1 MIENTRN
8 RQNDEQV
15 SSEPLFS
22 ALRERAKELNCVYE
36 IESILAREDKTQD
49 EALQA
54 VAELLPTGLQYDDI
68 AAASIDVGATSYHG
82 SRFQPTHWMMEA
94 PILMQGEPAG
104 RIRVCYLEARPVEA
118 LGPFM
123 LEEERLLR
131 SVADRLGHYL
141 LYKRVRRLWQ
151 RMDAAGRDPDHAAEK
166 GWQVVMRMLKGTD
179 PQLARR
185 IGRKMLNLLCAM
197 GVAEAQEVLH
207 RMENV
212 EADGRENVPALRLD
226 LEEMTLPG
234 RPFKLA
240 ATYLTDSEI
249 LSRIQKWMQEDRAG
263 FLFKVLSNPR
273 STLADIANAMHRVY
287 HVLADGIQLSESWF
301 KSLRVTLTH
310 RLLTEQ
316 LEFNQVARD
325 VVRVRDFRDV
335 LQHVVMSTESHGKL
349 GGKAAGLLLSYW
361 ILSRAEDELLAG
373 IKMPRTWYVASDA
386 VLEFFNY
393 NELEDVWEQ
402 KFKDLATIRREYPN
416 IIQLFKNSTYPPDL
430 SKGLSIAL
438 DDLGPVPLVV
448 RSSSL
453 LEDRL
458 GTAFSGKYKS
468 LFLANQGSKEERLA
482 ALQDAIA
489 EIYASLLGPDPIEY
503 RRERGLL
510 EFDEQMGILIQEVIG
525 RRVGKYWVPAFA
537 GVAFSRNEFRWSPR
551 IRRDD
556 GLVRMVPGLGTR
568 AVDRV
573 GEDFPT
579 LLVPGQPNL
588 RVNVDREEIIRYSAN
603 MIDALNL
610 ETNSFDTLTI
620 QSLLRDAEGDFPMLD
635 KVFSVQSRDLLRKPV
650 PLLFDPEKDEVVT
663 TFQGLVDETPF
674 LQQVRSILT
683 VLETAMNTPV
693 DVEFAH
699 DGKDF
704 YILQCRPQSQ
714 AQDVAPAPIPQD
726 IPPADLI
733 FDSHRHVSNGYV
745 PDLTHVVYVDP
756 AAYAALPDEA
766 SLRAVGRA
774 VSVLNGV
781 LPKRQFVLMGPGR
794 WGSRGDLKLG
804 VNITYADICNTSLL
818 VEMAWGKG
826 KTMPDLSFGTHFF
839 QDLVESHIR
848 YLPLYPGE
856 SGTVFCEDF
865 FRTSP
870 NLLAELAPEYA
881 YLSECIRVID
891 VPTCTG
897 GRILR
902 VLLNADL
909 ERAVAILAEPDQV
922 AHERQTPRRGLVGAA
937 QERHWF
943 WRLRMAE
950 KIAAEMDAEAL
961 GVVAVYVFGS
971 AKNASAGPGSD
982 IDLLIHVRQNI
993 RQRAELLAWLDGW
1006 SRCLAEMNYLE
1017 TGIRSEGLLDVHL
1030 ITDEDIEQRTSWA
1043 AKIDAVTDAARPLPV
1058 GTSRRV

>member
-1 MIENTRN
+1 MS
-8 RQNDEQV
+8 DEIYDR
-15 SSEPLFS
+15 PLFA

-36 IESILAREDKTQD
+36 VEGVLAQESLTQN

-54 VAELLPTGLQYDDI
+54 VADVLPRGMQYDEI
-68 AAASIDVGATSYHG
+68 CSASIELGEQTYHG
-82 SRFQPTHWMMEA
+82 PGFQVTPWMMEA
-94 PILMQGEPAG
+94 PILVQGEHAG
-104 RIRVCYLEARPVEA
+104 RVRVCYLEARPLEA
-118 LGPFM
+118 LGPFL

-131 SVADRLGHYL
+131 SIADRLGHFL
-141 LYKRVRRLWQ
+141 LYKRVRQLWQ
-151 RMDAAGRDPDHAAEK
+151 RMDAAGRDVDQVEK

-185 IGRKMLNLLCAM
+185 IGRKMLNHLCAM

-207 RMENV
+207 RMES
-212 EADGRENVPALRLD
+212 ADREGRDNAPALRLD
-226 LEEMTLPG
+226 LEEVALPG

-240 ATYLTDSEI
+240 ALHLTDAEI

-263 FLFKVLSNPR
+263 FLFKVLNNPR
-273 STLADIANAMHRVY
+273 STLGDINNAMHRVY

-316 LEFNQVARD
+316 LDFNQVARD

-361 ILSRAEDELLAG
+361 ILSRSEDPLLSE
-373 IKMPRTWYVASDA
+373 IKMPRSWYVASDA

-416 IIQLFKNSTYPPDL
+416 IIQLFKNSIFPPEL
-430 SKGLSIAL
+430 SQGLSVAL

-468 LFLANQGSKEERLA
+468 LFLANQGTKEERLA
-482 ALQDAIA
+482 ALEDAIA

-510 EFDEQMGILIQEVIG
+510 EFDEQMGILIQEVVG
-525 RRVGKYWVPAFA
+525 QRVGQYWLPAFA

-551 IRRDD
+551 IQRED
-556 GLVRMVPGLGTR
+556 GLVRLVPGLGTR

-573 GEDFPT
+573 GDDFPT
-579 LLVPGQPNL
+579 LLVPGQPHL
-588 RVNVDREEIIRYSAN
+588 RVNVERDEIIRYSAS
-603 MIDALNL
+603 MVDALNL
-610 ETNSFDTLTI
+610 ETNRFETLEI
-620 QSLLRDAEGDFPMLD
+620 QSLLRDAGGAFPMLD
-635 KVFSVQSRDLLRKPV
+635 KVFSVISRDLLRKPV
-650 PLLFDPEKDEVVT
+650 PLLFDPEQQDVVT
-663 TFQGLVDETPF
+663 TFQGLVEDTPF
-674 LQQVRSILT
+674 LQQMQSMLT
-683 VLETAMNTPV
+683 VLEKAMNTPV

-699 DGKDF
+699 DGKNF
-704 YILQCRPQSQ
+704 YIVQCRPQSE
-714 AQDVAPAPIPQD
+714 AHDVAPAPIPQE
-726 IPPADLI
+726 IPSSDLI
-733 FDSHRHVSNGYV
+733 FDSQRHVSNGHV

-756 AAYAALPDEA
+756 AVYASLPDEA

-774 VSVLNGV
+774 VSALNGL
-781 LPKRQFVLMGPGR
+781 LPKRQFMLMGPGR

-804 VNITYADICNTSLL
+804 VNVTYADICNTSLL
-818 VEMAWGKG
+818 VEVASGKS
-826 KTMPDLSFGTHFF
+826 KMLPDLSFGTHFF
-839 QDLVESHIR
+839 QDLVESRIR
-848 YLPLYPGE
+848 YLPLYPDE
-856 SGTVFCEDF
+856 QGTVFREDWLLQA
-865 FRTSP
+865 P
-870 NLLAELAPEYA
+870 NLLPELVPDLAHLAECVRVVEVPA
-881 YLSECIRVID
+881 Y
-891 VPTCTG
+891 TG

-909 ERAVAILAEPDQV
+909 ERAVGILAEPDQV
-922 AHERQTPRRGLVGAA
+922 IEDQALHRATFGAA
-937 QERHWF
+937 AAVQERHWF

-950 KIAAEMDAEAL
+950 KIASDIDPEAF
-961 GVVAVYVFGS
+961 GVVAAYVFGS

-982 IDLLIHVRQNI
+982 IDLLIHVRQNP

-1017 TGIRSEGLLDVHL
+1017 TGIRSDGLLDVHL
-1030 ITDEDIEQRTSWA
+1030 VTDEDIARRTSWA
-1043 AKIDAVTDAARPLPV
+1043 AKISAVTDAARPLPL
-1058 GTSRRV
+1058 GSPRSINR

>member
-1 MIENTRN
+1 MT
-8 RQNDEQV
+8 DEIYNQ
-15 SSEPLFS
+15 PLFS

-36 IESILAREDKTQD
+36 IEGLLAQDDATQNETLQKVVEIL
-49 EALQA
+49 
-54 VAELLPTGLQYDDI
+54 PHGMQYDDVC
-68 AAASIDVGATSYHG
+68 AAAIDLGQQTYLG
-82 SRFQPTHWMMEA
+82 SRFQTTPWMMEA
-94 PILMQGEPAG
+94 PILVQGEQAG
-104 RIRVCYLEARPVEA
+104 RVRVCYLEARPLEA
-118 LGPFM
+118 LGPFL

-131 SVADRLGHYL
+131 SIADRLGHYL
-141 LYKRVRRLWQ
+141 LYKRVRQLWQ
-151 RMDAAGRDPDHAAEK
+151 RMDTAGRDLEHAEK

-185 IGRKMLNLLCAM
+185 IGRKMLNHLCAM

-207 RMENV
+207 RMES
-212 EADGRENVPALRLD
+212 ADREGRDNAPALRLD

-240 ATYLTDSEI
+240 AIHLTDSEI

-263 FLFKVLSNPR
+263 FLFKVLNNPR
-273 STLADIANAMHRVY
+273 STLGDISNAMHRVY

-316 LEFNQVARD
+316 LDFNQVARD

-361 ILSRAEDELLAG
+361 ILSRSEEPLLAEV
-373 IKMPRTWYVASDA
+373 KMPRTWYVASDA

-393 NELEDVWEQ
+393 NELDDVWEQ

-416 IIQLFKNSTYPPDL
+416 IIQLFKNSTFPPEL
-430 SKGLSIAL
+430 SQGLSIAL

-468 LFLANQGSKEERLA
+468 LFLANQGTKEERLA
-482 ALQDAIA
+482 ALEDAIA

-503 RRERGLL
+503 RREHGLL
-510 EFDEQMGILIQEVIG
+510 EFDEQMGILIQEVVG
-525 RRVGKYWVPAFA
+525 RRVGDYWLPAFA

-551 IRRDD
+551 IQRED
-556 GLVRMVPGLGTR
+556 GLVRLVPGLGTR

-573 GEDFPT
+573 GDDFPT

-588 RVNVDREEIIRYSAN
+588 RANVERDEIIRYSAN
-603 MIDALNL
+603 MVDALNL
-610 ETNSFDTLTI
+610 ETNRFETI
-620 QSLLRDAEGDFPMLD
+620 AIQTLLREAEGDFPLLD
-635 KVFSVQSRDLLRKPV
+635 KIFSVQARDLLRKPV
-650 PLLFDPEKDEVVT
+650 PLLFDPAEQDVVT
-663 TFQGLVDETPF
+663 TFQGLVDDTPF
-674 LQQVRSILT
+674 LQQMKRMLV
-683 VLETAMNTPV
+683 VLEAAMHTPV

-714 AQDVAPAPIPQD
+714 ASDVAPALIPQE
-726 IPPADLI
+726 IPAADLV
-733 FDSHRHVSNGYV
+733 FESHRHVSNGYV
-745 PDLTHVVYVDP
+745 PDVTHVVYVDP
-756 AAYAALPDEA
+756 GAYAALPDEA

-818 VEMAWGKG
+818 VEMAAGKS
-826 KTMPDLSFGTHFF
+826 KVLPDLSFGTHFF
-839 QDLVESHIR
+839 QDLVESRIR
-848 YLPLYPGE
+848 YLPLYPE
-856 SGTVFCEDF
+856 EQGTVFREEW
-865 FRTSP
+865 FRGAP
-870 NLLAELAPEYA
+870 NLLPELAPDFA
-881 YLSECIRVID
+881 HLADCVRVID
-891 VPTCTG
+891 VPGTTG

-902 VLLNADL
+902 VLLNAELD
-909 ERAVAILAEPDQV
+909 RAVGVLAEPDQV
-922 AHERQTPRRGLVGAA
+922 LEERPAPRPGRAA
-937 QERHWF
+937 VVQERHWF

-950 KIAAEMDAEAL
+950 KIAAEVDAEAL
-961 GVVAVYVFGS
+961 GVVALYVFGS

-982 IDLLIHVRQNI
+982 IDLLIHVRQNP

-1017 TGIRSEGLLDVHL
+1017 TGIRSKGLLDVHL
-1030 ITDEDIEQRTSWA
+1030 ITDEDVERRTSWA
-1043 AKIDAVTDAARPLPV
+1043 AKINAVTDAARELPL
-1058 GTSRRV
+1058 GTARAG

>member
-1 MIENTRN
+1 MNEEIHN
-8 RQNDEQV
+8 QALLND
-15 SSEPLFS
+15 
-22 ALRERAKELNCVYE
+22 LRERAKELNCVYE
-36 IESILAREDKTQD
+36 IESILAKEDLSQN

-54 VAELLPTGLQYDDI
+54 VAEVLPHGMQYDDI
-68 AAASIDVGATSYHG
+68 CAAAIDLGEQTYLG
-82 SRFQPTHWMMEA
+82 TRFQQTPWILEA
-94 PILMQGEPAG
+94 PILVQGEQAG
-104 RIRVCYLEARPVEA
+104 RVRVCYLEARPLEA
-118 LGPFM
+118 AGPFL

-131 SVADRLGHYL
+131 SVADRLGHFL
-141 LYKRVRRLWQ
+141 LYKRVRQLWQ
-151 RMDAAGRDPDHAAEK
+151 RMDTASRDLQDAEK

-185 IGRKMLNLLCAM
+185 IGRKMLNHLCAM

-207 RMENV
+207 RMES
-212 EADGRENVPALRLD
+212 ADRDGRDNAPALRLD
-226 LEEMTLPG
+226 LEEVTLPG

-240 ATYLTDSEI
+240 AIHLTDGEI
-249 LSRIQKWMQEDRAG
+249 LTRIQKWMQEDRAG
-263 FLFKVLSNPR
+263 FLFKVLNNPR
-273 STLADIANAMHRVY
+273 STLGDIANAMHRVY

-316 LEFNQVARD
+316 LDFNQVARD
-325 VVRVRDFRDV
+325 MVRVRDFRDV

-361 ILSRAEDELLAG
+361 ILSRSEDPLLAE
-373 IKMPRTWYVASDA
+373 IKMPHTWYVASDA

-402 KFKDLATIRREYPN
+402 KFKDIATIRREYPN
-416 IIQLFKNSTYPPDL
+416 IIQLFKNSAFPPEL
-430 SKGLSIAL
+430 SQGLSIAL

-468 LFLANQGSKEERLA
+468 LFLANQGTREERLA
-482 ALQDAIA
+482 ALEDAIA
-489 EIYASLLGPDPIEY
+489 EVYASLLGPDPIEY

-510 EFDEQMGILIQEVIG
+510 EFDEQMGILIQAVVG
-525 RRVGKYWVPAFA
+525 TQVGKYWLPAFA

-551 IRRDD
+551 IGRED
-556 GLVRMVPGLGTR
+556 GLLRMVPGLGTR

-579 LLVPGQPNL
+579 LLVPGQPHL
-588 RVNVDREEIIRYSAN
+588 RVNVEQDEIIRYSAK
-603 MIDALNL
+603 MIDVLNL
-610 ETNSFDTLTI
+610 ETNRFETLEI
-620 QSLLRDAEGDFPMLD
+620 QTLLREAEGDYPFLD

-650 PLLFDPEKDEVVT
+650 PLLFDPQEQSVVT
-663 TFQGLVDETPF
+663 TFRGLVDDTPF
-674 LQQVRSILT
+674 LQQMKGMMD
-683 VLETAMNTPV
+683 VLEAAMNTPV

-714 AQDVAPAPIPQD
+714 AIDVAPAPIPQE
-726 IPPADLI
+726 IPAENII
-733 FDSHRHVSNGYV
+733 FDSHRHVSNGHV
-745 PDLTHVVYVDP
+745 PDVTHIVYVDP
-756 AAYAALPDEA
+756 AAYANLPDEG

-774 VSVLNGV
+774 VSLLNGL
-781 LPKRQFVLMGPGR
+781 LPKRQFILMGPGR

-804 VNITYADICNTSLL
+804 VSITYADICNTSLL
-818 VEMAWGKG
+818 IEVAAGKS
-826 KTMPDLSFGTHFF
+826 KMLPDLSFGTHFF
-839 QDLVESHIR
+839 QDLVESRIR
-848 YLPLYPGE
+848 YLPLYPDEEGAVLRE
-856 SGTVFCEDF
+856 SWLLEA
-865 FRTSP
+865 P
-870 NLLAELAPEYA
+870 NLLAEMVPDYAHLAD
-881 YLSECIRVID
+881 CVRVID
-891 VPTCTG
+891 VPGTTG

-902 VLLNADL
+902 VLLNAEL
-909 ERAVAILAEPDQV
+909 ERAVAILAQPDQV
-922 AHERQTPRRGLVGAA
+922 FEDRPRQRAGFGKAA
-937 QERHWF
+937 VVQERHWF

-950 KIAAEMDAEAL
+950 KIAGEIDPEAF
-961 GVVAVYVFGS
+961 GIVAMYVFGS

-982 IDLLIHVRQNI
+982 IDLLIHVRQSP

-1030 ITDEDIEQRTSWA
+1030 VTDEDIEKRTSWA
-1043 AKIDAVTDAARPLPV
+1043 AKIDAVTDAARPLDL
-1058 GTSRRV
+1058 GTARRS

>member
-1 MIENTRN
+1 MTDDIYD
-8 RQNDEQV
+8 Q
-15 SSEPLFS
+15 PLFT

-36 IESILAREDKTQD
+36 VEGILAQEDKTQN

-54 VAELLPTGLQYDDI
+54 VVDVLPRGMQYDEI
-68 AAASIDVGATSYHG
+68 CAAAIDLGETSYIG
-82 SRFQPTHWMMEA
+82 AGFQQTPWMMEA
-94 PILMQGEPAG
+94 PILVQGEHAG
-104 RIRVCYLEARPVEA
+104 RLRVCYLEARPLEA
-118 LGPFM
+118 LGPFL

-131 SVADRLGHYL
+131 SIADRLGHFL
-141 LYKRVRRLWQ
+141 LYKRVRQLWQ
-151 RMDAAGRDPDHAAEK
+151 RMDTAGRDLEHAEK

-185 IGRKMLNLLCAM
+185 IGRKMLNHLCAM

-207 RMENV
+207 RMES
-212 EADGRENVPALRLD
+212 ADREGRDNAPALRLD
-226 LEEMTLPG
+226 LEEVTLPG

-240 ATYLTDSEI
+240 AIHLTDNEI
-249 LSRIQKWMQEDRAG
+249 LTRIQKWMQEDRAG
-263 FLFKVLSNPR
+263 FLFKVLNNPR
-273 STLADIANAMHRVY
+273 STLGDIANAMHRVY

-316 LEFNQVARD
+316 LEFNQVARE
-325 VVRVRDFRDV
+325 VVRVRDYRDV

-361 ILSRAEDELLAG
+361 ILSRSENPLLAE
-373 IKMPRTWYVASDA
+373 IKMPHTWYVASDA

-402 KFKDLATIRREYPN
+402 KFKDIATIRREYPN
-416 IIQLFKNSTYPPDL
+416 IIQLFKNSTFPPEL
-430 SKGLSIAL
+430 SQGLAIAL

-468 LFLANQGSKEERLA
+468 LFLANQGTREERLA
-482 ALQDAIA
+482 ALEDAIS

-510 EFDEQMGILIQEVIG
+510 EFDEQMGILIQEVVG
-525 RRVGKYWVPAFA
+525 QRVGKYWLPAFA

-551 IRRDD
+551 IERED
-556 GLVRMVPGLGTR
+556 GLVRLVPGLGTR

-573 GEDFPT
+573 GDDFPT
-579 LLVPGQPNL
+579 LLVPGKPHL
-588 RVNVDREEIIRYSAN
+588 RVNVEQSEIIRYSAK
-603 MIDALNL
+603 MVDALNL
-610 ETNSFDTLTI
+610 ETNRFETLEI
-620 QSLLRDAEGDFPMLD
+620 QALLRDAEGEFPLLD
-635 KVFSVQSRDLLRKPV
+635 KIFSVQSRDMLRKPV
-650 PLLFDPEKDEVVT
+650 PLLFDPERQDVVT
-663 TFQGLVDETPF
+663 TFQGLVDDTPF
-674 LQQVRSILT
+674 LQQMQGVLT
-683 VLETAMNTPV
+683 ELEEAMNTPV

-714 AQDVAPAPIPQD
+714 AHDVAPAMIPQE
-726 IPPADLI
+726 IPAEALI
-733 FDSHRHVSNGYV
+733 FESHRHVSNGHV
-745 PDLTHVVYVDP
+745 PDLSHVVYVDP
-756 AAYAALPDEA
+756 TAYGNLPDEG
-766 SLRAVGRA
+766 SLRAVGRV
-774 VSVLNGV
+774 VSQLNGM
-781 LPKRQFVLMGPGR
+781 LPKRQFMLMGPGR

-804 VNITYADICNTSLL
+804 VSVTYADICNTSLL
-818 VEMAWGKG
+818 IEVASGKS
-826 KTMPDLSFGTHFF
+826 KMLPDLSFGTHFF
-839 QDLVESHIR
+839 QDLVESRIR
-848 YLPLYPGE
+848 YLPLYPE
-856 SGTVFCEDF
+856 EETTQ
-865 FRTSP
+865 FRADWFTGSP
-870 NLLAELAPEYA
+870 NLLPELLPDYA
-881 YLSECIRVID
+881 HLGECVRVIE
-891 VPTCTG
+891 VPRHNG

-909 ERAVAILAEPDQV
+909 QRAVAMLAAPDQEHQEQ
-922 AHERQTPRRGLVGAA
+922 APSRRTSPSASAA
-937 QERHWF
+937 PVQERHWF

-950 KIAAEMDAEAL
+950 KIASETDAEAF
-961 GVVAVYVFGS
+961 GVAAMYVFGS

-982 IDLLIHVRQNI
+982 IDLLIHVRQNP

-1030 ITDEDIEQRTSWA
+1030 ITDDDIARRTSWA
-1043 AKIDAVTDAARPLPV
+1043 AKIDAVTDAARPLPL
-1058 GTSRRV
+1058 GTARRA